1 MDLRVGSGKEPL
13 IIIIIIIDI
22 IKKVGRPSVMIT
34 LLAALPEGCN
44 ISVIQIII
52 IIISAVIRW

>member
-1 MDLRVGSGKEPL
+1 MDLRVGSL

-52 IIISAVIRW
+52 IIVIVIVIVMGV